1 MEALVECVIED
12 DRWESFGLEP
22 LSLKAVR
29 ATLAA
34 LDLPESGVTVS
45 VMGCD
50 DARISSL
57 NEEFRGKSKPT
68 NVLSWP
74 AWDLA
79 ADADGGAPDQPEIG
93 SPEAP
98 ESLGDIAISYD
109 TCAREAEEAGKPF
122 ADHVTHLVIHGLLH
136 CLGYDHI
143 RDGDAERM
151 EALEVR
157 VLASL
162 GLPDPY

>member
-109 TCAREAEEAGKPF
+109 TCAREAEEAGAQGHSRK
-122 ADHVTHLVIHGLLH
+122 LRRSGS
-136 CLGYDHI
+136 
-143 RDGDAERM
+143 ERLM
-151 EALEVR
+151 SQAWSNCAWR
-157 VLASL
+157 WRTRPGSL
-162 GLPDPY
+162 YRA